1 MKQFSDII
9 QDEIQ
14 IALEHTQ
21 NNRPEMATLKMRETA
36 IMIKRLHL
44 EKGPDIQLLKLSQQL
59 QETADRME
67 EKYKEDQTDQL
78 KDVIEELGPINTDPD

>member
-14 IALEHTQ
+14 IALEHIQ
-21 NNRPEMATLKMRETA
+21 NNRPEMAILKMRETA

-44 EKGPDIQLLKLSQQL
+44 QKGPDVQLLKLSQQL

-67 EKYKEDQTDQL
+67 EKYKQDQTDQL

>member
-14 IALEHTQ
+14 IALEHIQ

-44 EKGPDIQLLKLSQQL
+44 QKGPDVQLLKLSQQL

-67 EKYKEDQTDQL
+67 EKYKQDQTDQL